1 MFLLRDTSINS
12 KEKVESNKMKKKKK
26 KEHQKILAKRN
37 YSSCILLSNKIDFR
51 IQNSFII
58 KSSI

>member
-26 KEHQKILAKRN
+26 KNTRKYQPKETIVAVYYFQTKQILEYKIA
-37 YSSCILLSNKIDFR
+37 LL
-51 IQNSFII
+51 
-58 KSSI
+58 